1 MSKFEKII
9 LTLFNALITG
19 VLGYS
24 VINGNNCNITE
35 VKTVMAISLIF
46 NLLLIEYMLIKISKK
61 RG

>member
-9 LTLFNALITG
+9 LTLFNVLIVG

-24 VINGNNCNITE
+24 VINGNNYNVEEI
-35 VKTVMAISLIF
+35 KTVMSISLMF
-46 NLLLIEYMLIKISKK
+46 NLLLIEYMLIKVGKK

>member
-9 LTLFNALITG
+9 LTLFNVLITG

-24 VINGNNCNITE
+24 VVNGNNCNITE
-35 VKTVMAISLIF
+35 VKTVMAISLMF
-46 NLLLIEYMLIKISKK
+46 NLLLIEYTLIRISKK

>member
-9 LTLFNALITG
+9 LTLFNVLITG

-24 VINGNNCNITE
+24 VVNGNNCNIME
-35 VKTVMAISLIF
+35 VKTVMAISLMF
-46 NLLLIEYMLIKISKK
+46 NLLLIEYMLIRISKK

>member
-9 LTLFNALITG
+9 LTLFNILIVG

-24 VINGNNCNITE
+24 VINGNNYNITE
-35 VKTVMAISLIF
+35 VKTVMTISLMF
-46 NLLLIEYMLIKISKK
+46 NLLLVEYMLIRVSKK

>member
-9 LTLFNALITG
+9 LTLFNVLIVG

-24 VINGNNCNITE
+24 VINGNNYNAAEI
-35 VKTVMAISLIF
+35 KTVMAISLMF
-46 NLLLIEYMLIKISKK
+46 NLLLIEYMLIKVSKK

>member
-1 MSKFEKII
+1 MNKFEKII
-9 LTLFNALITG
+9 LTLFNVLITG

-24 VINGNNCNITE
+24 VINSNNYNVAEI
-35 VKTVMAISLIF
+35 KTIMAISLMF

>member
-1 MSKFEKII
+1 MSNFEKII
-9 LTLFNALITG
+9 LTLFNVLIVG

-35 VKTVMAISLIF
+35 VKTVMAISLMF
-46 NLLLIEYMLIKISKK
+46 NLLLIEYMLIKVSKK

>member
-9 LTLFNALITG
+9 LTLFNVLITG

-24 VINGNNCNITE
+24 VINGNNCNVAEI
-35 VKTVMAISLIF
+35 KTIMAISLMF
-46 NLLLIEYMLIKISKK
+46 NLLLIEYMLIIISKK

>member
-9 LTLFNALITG
+9 LTLFNVLIVG

-24 VINGNNCNITE
+24 VINGNNYNVAE
-35 VKTVMAISLIF
+35 VKTVMAISLMF
-46 NLLLIEYMLIKISKK
+46 NLLLIEYMLIKVSKK

>member
-9 LTLFNALITG
+9 LTLFNVLITG

-24 VINGNNCNITE
+24 VVNGNNCNITE
-35 VKTVMAISLIF
+35 VKTVMAISLMF
-46 NLLLIEYMLIKISKK
+46 NLLLIEYMLIRISKK